1 MENDHLRILQAVNH
15 LTSMNSM
22 KLISRSGCTKVDDDI
37 VKLILCKLVHL
48 YGDMLML
55 NCYTVIIKRAQRV
68 YCYAVDLYEG
78 IKRLSGT
85 YFLLAC
91 FKGQKHVGYL
101 AILLSAQNNNMIFI
115 CRQVA
120 TELCFWHHVIT

>member
-55 NCYTVIIKRAQRV
+55 NLLKFNFFRILNKSRRDFFTGNSYGFAEKNQA
-68 YCYAVDLYEG
+68 
-78 IKRLSGT
+78 SG
-85 YFLLAC
+85 
-91 FKGQKHVGYL
+91 
-101 AILLSAQNNNMIFI
+101 
-115 CRQVA
+115 
-120 TELCFWHHVIT
+120 